1 MQRPHFSMDRQAGLI
16 LFAISAN
23 HFMQRPL
30 RDTMAA
36 FCGAENLNWLMSGT
50 LLGTILLS
58 AALVYIEKRID
69 ITKLI
74 PYLLVAVAIVQILI
88 YQKLQQ
94 PSFANAMFYFAMNG
108 ATSLTLL
115 SLVLKRV
122 LTAFP
127 DNGNE
132 VFDGYTACSL
142 GAIGG
147 PLLTLGIGKTFDDL
161 TILPLSSF
169 LLFSIAFALISMNQ
183 EADKPTPV
191 QPTHPAPGFP
201 LKRLMLFVL
210 MYTFIATGF
219 YFFMIKTI
227 ATVMLPKDRMQFF
240 SMVDLITNS
249 VVLVLPYLLQRWS
262 RKPVAFLIVPCISF
276 ILLSTLGIRLTMVT
290 AALALIV
297 FKVSNLS
304 LQRPAKELLHTSFV
318 TPYGTKNFLDTTI
331 YRLGDVLAAWAI
343 GMMLTSGLQLE
354 QIAFYMLPVTFLW
367 LIIGYTISKNIKL
380 RTT

>member
-1 MQRPHFSMDRQAGLI
+1 MAVNGGRQHGLAI
-16 LFAISAN
+16 LLAISVN

-30 RDTMAA
+30 RDSMAA

-58 AALVYIEKRID
+58 AALVYIERKANMI
-69 ITKLI
+69 KLI
-74 PYLLVAVAIVQILI
+74 PYFLVAVALVQIVI
-88 YQKLQQ
+88 YQKLQH
-94 PSFANAMFYFAMNG
+94 PSFANALFYFAMNG
-108 ATSLTLL
+108 ATSLTML

-147 PLLTLGIGKTFDDL
+147 PLLTLGIGKVFDDL

-169 LLFSIAFALISMNQ
+169 LLLSIALSLISMNKETNPQ
-183 EADKPTPV
+183 APIQPASPV
-191 QPTHPAPGFP
+191 PGFP
-201 LKRLMLFVL
+201 LKRLILFVL
-210 MYTFIATGF
+210 MYTFIATAF

-227 ATVMLPKDRMQFF
+227 ATAMPSEDRMQFF
-240 SMVDLITNS
+240 SMVDLVTNS

-262 RKPVAFLIVPCISF
+262 RKPIAFLIVPCLAF

-304 LQRPAKELLHTSFV
+304 LQRPARELLHASFV
-318 TPYGTKNFLDTTI
+318 IPYGTKNFLDTTI

-343 GMMLTSGLQLE
+343 GMMLSSGLQLE
-354 QIAFYMLPVTFLW
+354 QIALYMLPVTLLW
-367 LIIGYTISKNIKL
+367 LVIGYTISKNIKL
-380 RTT
+380 STA